1 MMLLLLMLVIP
12 VWCSNTEIKLREKLM
27 ENYSYLE
34 RPVKY
39 YKDKV
44 VVELGIAFQQLISL
58 NEKEEKLEMLAWP
71 EYHWND
77 SKLKWNPAEHKN
89 LTKLGHRYNTIWQ
102 PDILLYNS
110 VDSSFDSTYK
120 VDLINYYT
128 GQITWNPPGLLKV
141 SCKIDIYWFPFD
153 EQICHFKFGVWTY
166 NGRQVDLQ
174 PGKIQLQE
182 FLENGEWVL
191 LGTKAV
197 RTEDDYGLADPYP
210 DIKIFLHL
218 RRRTLYY
225 AFNLIMP
232 CMLTLI
238 LIVLGFTLS
247 PQSCEKVSLQISV
260 SLAIII
266 FLTFVNDMTPPTS
279 EAVPLLGVFFHT
291 CIYISVA
298 ATAFTVYVQAIHFR
312 DPENSQRMGFWMHFL
327 LLEVIPY
334 ILAIK
339 QPRRK
344 NNWRTIRESWKNRD
358 NYDPEEG
365 FTSLHE
371 TQNAQ
376 SLSLVKKALREN
388 FQNLMYQL
396 EGKERSQ
403 KTQVSL
409 QRIKILNRIYN
420 HVKALRKNFD
430 DEGEVKSI
438 GIEYQFAA
446 LVFDRL
452 CLVLFSSVMLITAVV
467 NAARAPYLF
476 A

>member
-1 MMLLLLMLVIP
+1 MLMILFLSLPIVR
-12 VWCSNTEIKLREKLM
+12 CSRPEIRLREKLM
-27 ENYSYLE
+27 QDYNALE
-34 RPVKY
+34 RPVKNY
-39 YKDKV
+39 SDKV
-44 VVELGIAFQQLISL
+44 VITLGIALQQIISL
-58 NEKEEKLEMLAWP
+58 NEKEERLEMIAWP

-77 SKLKWNPAEHKN
+77 PKLKWNPEEYDN
-89 LTKLGHRYNTIWQ
+89 ITKLGHPFGSVWQ

-120 VDLINYYT
+120 VDVVNYNN
-128 GQITWNPPGLLKV
+128 GDMTWNPPGILKV
-141 SCKIDIYWFPFD
+141 ACKIDIYWFPFD
-153 EQICHFKFGVWTY
+153 EQICFFKFGAWTY
-166 NGRQVDLQ
+166 NGAQLDLQ
-174 PGKIQLQE
+174 EGQIALKE
-182 FLENGEWVL
+182 YLESGEWAL
-191 LGTKAV
+191 LKAWAV
-197 RTEDDYGLADPYP
+197 RTEDNYGLAESYP
-210 DIKIFLHL
+210 DIKIYMRL

-247 PQSCEKVSLQISV
+247 PQSCEKVGLQISV

-266 FLTFVNDMTPPTS
+266 FLTIVNNMTPPTS

-291 CIYISVA
+291 CVYISVA

-327 LLEVIPY
+327 LLEFIPY

-339 QPRRK
+339 RPRRK
-344 NNWRTIRESWKNRD
+344 NNWNTIKESWRNREK
-358 NYDPEEG
+358 YDPEEG
-365 FTSLHE
+365 YTSLHE
-371 TQNAQ
+371 TKTIQ
-376 SLSLVKKALREN
+376 SSSLIKKALREN
-388 FQNLMYQL
+388 FQNLMFQL
-396 EGKERSQ
+396 ETREQTQ
-403 KTQVSL
+403 KTQISL
-409 QRIKILNRIYN
+409 QRIKVLNRIYN
-420 HVKALRKNFD
+420 HVKALRKGAD
-430 DEGEVKSI
+430 DESEVKSI

-452 CLVLFSSVMLITAVV
+452 CLVVFSTIMILTTVI